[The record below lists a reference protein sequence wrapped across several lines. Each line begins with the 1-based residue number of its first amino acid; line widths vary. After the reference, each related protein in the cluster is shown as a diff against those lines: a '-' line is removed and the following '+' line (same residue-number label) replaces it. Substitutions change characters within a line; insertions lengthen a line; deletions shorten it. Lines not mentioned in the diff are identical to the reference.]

1 MSFTSTQ
8 HDCSALPPGWKREIR
23 EYTNTSASIRGNYKT
38 TAYVFKDER
47 YETKY
52 ALAEAFSK
60 ITKNENGVDLS
71 SFDWKHGRWI
81 RQHHKQKKG
90 LEQLSTELFGKG
102 ITDINFTISQPN
114 ELLKRSVPASDLRP
128 VKKEITTKTFS
139 DTRHDCPRQDVPEY
153 DFDYTRSEG
162 INGTPIEQP
171 QKKRTKQDNDMSP
184 YGPLQVFSM
193 KRLERATLSGKPLVP
208 VESKLEA
215 GV

>member
-1 MSFTSTQ
+1 MAGPDKRVSKKMQTTL
-8 HDCSALPPGWKREIR
+8 DECSALPAGWKRETR
-23 EYTNTSASIRGNYKT
+23 EYRNTSKSIRGAYKT
-38 TAYVFKDER
+38 TAYVYKGER

-102 ITDINFTISQPN
+102 ITDINFTISQPQ
-114 ELLKRSVPASDLRP
+114 EMLKKSEVVTGAGQA
-128 VKKEITTKTFS
+128 EIIEISTKTES
-139 DTRHDCPRQDVPEY
+139 QIRKNVPRGEVPEY
-153 DFDYTRSEG
+153 DYDYSRSEG

-171 QKKRTKQDNDMSP
+171 AKKRQKQMNDQD
-184 YGPLQVFSM
+184 L
-193 KRLERATLSGKPLVP
+193 
-208 VESKLEA
+208 
-215 GV
+215 